1 MVHLDR
7 NITKLNIVKKIR
19 DDGKWPNSVR
29 ECNKGSKTDWNGHCC
44 FFYFEETVTLS
55 MIRPIMHSIVKKH
68 LVIHDDDR
76 YAITAFKTT
85 IDVDL
90 SSWFQLE

>member
-1 MVHLDR
+1 
-7 NITKLNIVKKIR
+7 
-19 DDGKWPNSVR
+19 
-29 ECNKGSKTDWNGHCC
+29 
-44 FFYFEETVTLS
+44 

-90 SSWFQLE
+90 SS